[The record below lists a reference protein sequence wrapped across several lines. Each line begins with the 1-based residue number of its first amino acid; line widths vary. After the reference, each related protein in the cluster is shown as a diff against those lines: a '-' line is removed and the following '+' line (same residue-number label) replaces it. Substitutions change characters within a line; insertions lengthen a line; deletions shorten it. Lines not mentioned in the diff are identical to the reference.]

1 MLKAVIRLSMTNMK
15 AADAKD
21 ISSSVNAIAN
31 EKLKLEKEAQAGKK
45 KAGTHLLHSNFL
57 IAHGR
62 IYIC

>member
-1 MLKAVIRLSMTNMK
+1 MTNMK